1 MKVALNTFVD
11 FHGDFPKRDFRE
23 GTPGR
28 EVAEFLAA
36 GLRDRGIEVQGVED
50 VDSGHCID
58 CVAARVH
65 GIVRALRVPRG
76 FAPRPLHVIHSE
88 ATRSARLAV
97 VIGTQPLGGKSR

>member
-50 VDSGHCID
+50 VDSAHCID
-58 CVAARVH
+58 CVAARSIASLLVCT
-65 GIVRALRVPRG
+65 GLSALYAFLAALLRG
-76 FAPRPLHVIHSE
+76 PS
-88 ATRSARLAV
+88 T
-97 VIGTQPLGGKSR
+97 